1 MPPSEYDVII
11 AKFEDMKEFVDYRL
25 KQVETKLSNCDDC
38 KNAATFRERL
48 RSQWFHITALW
59 AAMGFL
65 AVLFYQHVIVR

>member
-1 MPPSEYDVII
+1 MII

-25 KQVETKLSNCDDC
+25 TEIEKKISNCDDC

-59 AAMGFL
+59 GAV
-65 AVLFYQHVIVR
+65 AVLAGAFYYHVIGR